1 MTLSAQASRGDDLGR
16 HVLKVA
22 RLWDGRG
29 GPVRH
34 GMAVVTDE
42 SRIATVCPQ
51 QELRLDGEAVVEE
64 FQDATLLPGF
74 IDCHTHTNMPAT
86 GQSIDEVNA
95 ESDSVH
101 LLQAVQNAARAL
113 DSGVT
118 TLRDNGGWRNVVFDL
133 KDGIRRGLVEGP
145 RIIAAGRPV
154 AITGGHCWMMGT
166 QANGVD
172 GMRGAVRELV
182 HDGADFIKVMAT
194 GGSTRGTSW
203 SIPSYTVDELRA
215 LVDEAHRHQRL
226 VGAHALATGGIA
238 NALEAGVDMII
249 HCIFVEPEGVIG
261 YDPKLADR
269 IAEARVWVNP
279 TLFILRQGIRTRMQ
293 RLRDQGRL
301 TLRDQATLA
310 ADQRLHDDVFA
321 AIQNLIAA
329 GARVVAGS
337 DAGWGSYP
345 FGAFHWELEA
355 LVEAGLTAE
364 QALLGATRDAALA
377 LGLHD
382 VIGSI
387 EPGKEADFVVVDGD
401 PIRDITRVRAI
412 KAVFLGGRRVR

>member
-1 MTLSAQASRGDDLGR
+1 MTPSGR
-16 HVLKVA
+16 PSPDAARRVIKVG

-29 GPVRH
+29 GPARAA
-34 GMAVVTDE
+34 MAVVTEE
-42 SRIATVCPQ
+42 SRIAFVCPQ
-51 QELRLDGEAVVEE
+51 QELRLDGDAVVEE
-64 FQDATLLPGF
+64 FTDATLLPGF

-86 GQSIDEVNA
+86 GQSIDEVNV
-95 ESDSVH
+95 EPDSVH

-113 DSGVT
+113 DSGMT

-133 KDGIRRGLVEGP
+133 KEGIRRGLVEGP
-145 RIIAAGRPV
+145 RIVAAGRPV

-172 GMRGAVRELV
+172 GMRAAVRGLV

-203 SIPSYTVDELRA
+203 SIPSYTVEELRA
-215 LVDEAHRHQRL
+215 LVDEAHRHHRL
-226 VGAHALATGGIA
+226 VGAHALATGGMA

-249 HCIFVEPEGVIG
+249 HCVFVEPDGIIG

-293 RLRDQGRL
+293 RLRDQSRL
-301 TLRDQATLA
+301 TLQDREALA
-310 ADQRLHDDVFA
+310 ADQRLHDDVFE
-321 AIQNLIAA
+321 AIRNLIAA

-345 FGAFHWELEA
+345 FGAFRWELEA
-355 LVEAGLTAE
+355 LVEAGLSAE
-364 QALLGATRDAALA
+364 QALVAATRDAALA

-382 VIGSI
+382 VIGTV

-401 PIRDITRVRAI
+401 PISDIGQVGAI
-412 KAVFLGGRRVR
+412 KAVFQAGRRVR